1 MKLHWIF
8 NRYMKPAD
16 DEFGGTGGG
25 TVDRGDNWTPTDTQD
40 NAALKAA
47 QEKAEADAAAAAKA
61 EADAAAAAKAE
72 ADAAAAAAKGAEGEG
87 GAKAG
92 EGEDDKRKDTRLPL
106 SRHKE
111 ILDAERARREAV
123 ERELAKYRE
132 GERIAATNEEI
143 TAVEEKLVKAD
154 ADYAKLIADG
164 EMEKAAAKMREIRAM
179 EREVNEKKADMRIAA
194 AEARAVEQV
203 RYDALVDR
211 MEEAYPQLNPQ
222 DDNFSK
228 EKTAEVLEMKAA
240 FQATGHTPSQ
250 ALQRAI
256 KYVMGATT
264 KAQKTATE
272 VTPRVDADEAAK
284 AKADARAAE
293 QRKKNLD
300 AAEKQPPDTKKV
312 GQDSDKMGG
321 NISAKDVLKM
331 SQDDFAKLD
340 DKTLAKMRGDEIEA

>member
-1 MKLHWIF
+1 MILKTQLHPTLHRF
-8 NRYMKPAD
+8 FAPTDGEGND
-16 DEFGGTGGG
+16 LGG
-25 TVDRGDNWTPTDTQD
+25 DRGDNWTPTDENDHTD
-40 NAALKAA
+40 LKSKIEKDDSKKDDETKAA
-47 QEKAEADAAAAAKA
+47 EEAAAEESKATEESKAA
-61 EADAAAAAKAE
+61 ED
-72 ADAAAAAAKGAEGEG
+72 
-87 GAKAG
+87 
-92 EGEDDKRKDTRLPL
+92 EDDKKETKKDTRLPL

-264 KAQKTATE
+264 KAQKAATE

-300 AAEKQPPDTKKV
+300 AAEKQPPDLKKV

-331 SQDDFAKLD
+331 SQEDFAKLD
-340 DKTLAKMRGDEIEA
+340 EKTLAKMRGDEIEA